1 MRMKR
6 LLALF
11 PLLVLAVFTLALLPL
26 MLVLTFITV
35 CVWWV
40 LSVTGDEVA
49 RIHRWSR
56 RS

>member
-6 LLALF
+6 LLAMF

-49 RIHRWSR
+49 RLLRWSR
-56 RS
+56 R